1 MTEQQL
7 LDAAR
12 AGDEDAYGRLVA
24 AHRRELHAHCY
35 RMLGSAEDAEDAL
48 QETLLRAW
56 RGLPRFEG
64 RSSVRSWLYRIATN
78 AALRLAERRRP
89 LVLPDDQ
96 GPPWDPHAGLP
107 EATRADLARAAPRRA
122 GGLRGAR
129 ERRARVRGRA
139 AAAAG
144 APARGADPA
153 RRARVQRHRGRG
165 RAGDEPGGGRQ
176 RAAAR
181 ARDRRR
187 AAARAQPAGDA
198 ARARRRRPAR
208 ADRALHARLGRG
220 RRRRDRRAADGGR
233 DDQHAAVPELVPGA
247 RRDRGVL
254 PPRAVQARQP
264 LALAAHDARTASSRW
279 PATAGTA
286 RRTRRT
292 ACTSSRSRATGSRA
306 GPRSSARRWSP
317 RSGCRRGFRT
327 GRRRP
332 GRSRAARPGPG
343 RRSRART
350 GSA

>member
-35 RMLGSAEDAEDAL
+35 RMLGSTEDAEDAL

-107 EATRADLARAAPRRA
+107 EAHPEPIWLEPLPGAPEAYEERESVELAFVAA
-122 GGLRGAR
+122 LQH
-129 ERRARVRGRA
+129 
-139 AAAAG
+139 AAG
-144 APARGADPA
+144 APARRADPA
-153 RRARVQRHRGRG
+153 RRARVQRHRGRR

-187 AAARAQPAGDA
+187 APARAQPAGDA

-208 ADRALHARLGRG
+208 R
-220 RRRRDRRAADGGR
+220 
-233 DDQHAAVPELVPGA
+233 
-247 RRDRGVL
+247 
-254 PPRAVQARQP
+254 
-264 LALAAHDARTASSRW
+264 SSS
-279 PATAGTA
+279 A
-286 RRTRRT
+286 
-292 ACTSSRSRATGSRA
+292 SRAHGTRPTST
-306 GPRSSARRWSP
+306 RSSS
-317 RSGCRRGFRT
+317 C
-327 GRRRP
+327 
-332 GRSRAARPGPG
+332 
-343 RRSRART
+343 
-350 GSA
+350 